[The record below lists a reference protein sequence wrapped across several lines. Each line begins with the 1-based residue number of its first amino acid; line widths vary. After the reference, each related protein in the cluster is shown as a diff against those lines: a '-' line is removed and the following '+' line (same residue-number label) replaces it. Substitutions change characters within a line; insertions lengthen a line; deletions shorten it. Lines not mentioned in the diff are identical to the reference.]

1 MDLRTLKYFVFVY
14 EQQSFSAAAKLCFVA
29 QPSISSAVAQL
40 EQSLN
45 TQFFIR
51 YARGVKP
58 SKAGERLYPLAKQLL
73 GQADAIKTLF
83 TDQSIKQPFYLGVT
97 KGLGVE
103 RMSALLKDFTA
114 SQNLMELT
122 LVSQNQTADA
132 RIIIKEELDEKE
144 HFISL
149 WQEDYKLA
157 LPYNHVL
164 SLKENITLSDLDGL
178 PFIHRNPCTAWNSL
192 NDTLTLAGFSV
203 DIRAK
208 IQTIDYA
215 LGLVHAGLGCALVP
229 AHPEVL
235 NKSEIVFREIEGLK
249 LMREIVFAYQQSSPV
264 IEKLKSLVIN
274 HRQNIGE
281 LPKNSRL

>member
-1 MDLRTLKYFVFVY
+1 MDLRSLKYFISVY
-14 EQQSFSAAAKLCFVA
+14 EQQSFSAAAKICFVA
-29 QPSISSAVAQL
+29 QPSISSAIAQL

-45 TQFFIR
+45 TQLFIR
-51 YARGVKP
+51 HARGVKP
-58 SKAGERLYPLAKQLL
+58 SNTGERLYPLAKQLL

-97 KGLGVE
+97 KGLGVG

-114 SQNLMELT
+114 SQDLMELT
-122 LVSQNQTADA
+122 LVSPNQTCDA
-132 RIIIKEELDEKE
+132 RIIIKEELDETE

-164 SLKENITLSDLDGL
+164 SLKEKITLSDLDGL

-192 NDTLTLAGFSV
+192 TDTLTLAGFTV

-235 NKSEIVFREIEGLK
+235 KKSEVVFREIEGLK

-264 IEKLKSLVIN
+264 IERLKSLVIN
-274 HRQNIGE
+274 HRQ
-281 LPKNSRL
+281 

>member
-1 MDLRTLKYFVFVY
+1 VDLRSLKYFVSVF
-14 EQQSFSAAAKLCFVA
+14 EQQSFSSAAKLCFVA

-40 EQSLN
+40 EQNLN
-45 TQFFIR
+45 TQLFIR
-51 YARGVKP
+51 NARGVKP

-122 LVSQNQTADA
+122 LVSQSQTADA

-144 HFISL
+144 NFISL

-164 SLKENITLSDLDGL
+164 SLKDNITLSDLDGL

-274 HRQNIGE
+274 HRQ
-281 LPKNSRL
+281 

>member
-1 MDLRTLKYFVFVY
+1 MDLRSLKYFVFVY

-29 QPSISSAVAQL
+29 QPSISSSVAQL
-40 EQSLN
+40 EHSLN
-45 TQFFIR
+45 TQLFIR
-51 YARGVKP
+51 CSRGVK
-58 SKAGERLYPLAKQLL
+58 STQTGERLYPLAKQLL

-103 RMSALLKDFTA
+103 RMSELLKDFTT

-122 LVSQNQTADA
+122 LVSHSQTCDA

-178 PFIHRNPCTAWNSL
+178 PFIHRNPCTAWSSL
-192 NDTLTLAGFSV
+192 NDTLALAGFCV

-229 AHPEVL
+229 APPEVL
-235 NKSEIVFREIEGLK
+235 NKSEIVFREIDGLK

-274 HRQNIGE
+274 HRQ
-281 LPKNSRL
+281 

>member
-1 MDLRTLKYFVFVY
+1 MDLRSLKYFVAVY
-14 EQQSFSAAAKLCFVA
+14 EQQSFSAAAKLCFIA

-40 EQSLN
+40 EDSLH
-45 TQFFIR
+45 TQLFIR

-58 SKAGERLYPLAKQLL
+58 SNTGERLYPLAKQLL
-73 GQADAIKTLF
+73 GQADAIKTIF
-83 TDQSIKQPFYLGVT
+83 TDKNVKQPFFLGVT

-114 SQNLMELT
+114 SQDLMELT
-122 LVSQNQTADA
+122 LVSQNQTCDA

-149 WQEDYKLA
+149 WKEDYKLA

-178 PFIHRNPCTAWNSL
+178 PFIHRNPCTAWNNL

-235 NKSEIVFREIEGLK
+235 NKSEIVFREIEGLQ
-249 LMREIVFAYQQSSPV
+249 LMREIVFAYQQSSTV
-264 IEKLKSLVIN
+264 IETLKGQVMI
-274 HRQNIGE
+274 HRQQLGAVN
-281 LPKNSRL
+281 